1 MEFSS
6 RLLSSLLLLT
16 LTFSAQAFV
25 PEASELQQQKF
36 KHGWIAPYKQEY
48 ASQYL
53 QDISYG
59 FNNNR
64 YGIFDD
70 IPFNSEYDL
79 LKEDVAFWAMILA
92 QLADIHSTY
101 KGVKYDC
108 ITEFNPLLP
117 ARPEVHEM
125 LMLKTAVIWP
135 SRKFLYTEEEK
146 IWYDSINALITAYA
160 AYRNYKITDDA
171 SNASY
176 CRKNK

>member
-70 IPFNSEYDL
+70 IPLNSEYDL
-79 LKEDVAFWAMILA
+79 LNYLA
-92 QLADIHSTY
+92 
-101 KGVKYDC
+101 
-108 ITEFNPLLP
+108 N
-117 ARPEVHEM
+117 
-125 LMLKTAVIWP
+125 LKTFTL
-135 SRKFLYTEEEK
+135 KFIKLNLFFER
-146 IWYDSINALITAYA
+146 L
-160 AYRNYKITDDA
+160 
-171 SNASY
+171 
-176 CRKNK
+176 